1 MRGDYRRFIGKYV
14 VPLAMLLM
22 ILGFIFLCQPW
33 SEFLHAYSVAI
44 TIVGFGV
51 LAIMLIFAIIG
62 MPIVL
67 LYTAGV
73 YYIFQGKVR
82 LENDSY

>member
-44 TIVGFGV
+44 TIVGLILFT
-51 LAIMLIFAIIG
+51 IFARFA
-62 MPIVL
+62 P
-67 LYTAGV
+67 
-73 YYIFQGKVR
+73 QPEK
-82 LENDSY
+82 N

>member
-44 TIVGFGV
+44 TIVGLILFT
-51 LAIMLIFAIIG
+51 IFARFA
-62 MPIVL
+62 PEPR
-67 LYTAGV
+67 
-73 YYIFQGKVR
+73 KH
-82 LENDSY
+82 

>member
-1 MRGDYRRFIGKYV
+1 MRDDYRRFIGKYV

-44 TIVGFGV
+44 TIVGLILFT
-51 LAIMLIFAIIG
+51 IFARFA
-62 MPIVL
+62 P
-67 LYTAGV
+67 
-73 YYIFQGKVR
+73 QPEK
-82 LENDSY
+82 N

>member
-1 MRGDYRRFIGKYV
+1 MRGDYRRFIGEYV

-44 TIVGFGV
+44 TIVGLILFT
-51 LAIMLIFAIIG
+51 IFARFA
-62 MPIVL
+62 P
-67 LYTAGV
+67 
-73 YYIFQGKVR
+73 QPEK
-82 LENDSY
+82 N

>member
-33 SEFLHAYSVAI
+33 SELLHAYSVAI
-44 TIVGFGV
+44 TIVGLILFT
-51 LAIMLIFAIIG
+51 IFARFA
-62 MPIVL
+62 P
-67 LYTAGV
+67 
-73 YYIFQGKVR
+73 QPEK
-82 LENDSY
+82 N

>member
-44 TIVGFGV
+44 TIAGLILFT
-51 LAIMLIFAIIG
+51 IFARFA
-62 MPIVL
+62 P
-67 LYTAGV
+67 
-73 YYIFQGKVR
+73 QPEK
-82 LENDSY
+82 N

>member
-1 MRGDYRRFIGKYV
+1 MRGNYRRFIGKYV

-44 TIVGFGV
+44 TIVGLILFT
-51 LAIMLIFAIIG
+51 IFARFATQ
-62 MPIVL
+62 PE
-67 LYTAGV
+67 
-73 YYIFQGKVR
+73 K
-82 LENDSY
+82 N